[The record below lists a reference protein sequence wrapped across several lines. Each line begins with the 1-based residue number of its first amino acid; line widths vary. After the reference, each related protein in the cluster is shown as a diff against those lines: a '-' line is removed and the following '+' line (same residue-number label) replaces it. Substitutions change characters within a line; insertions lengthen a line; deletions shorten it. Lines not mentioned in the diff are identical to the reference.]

1 MGYSPW
7 GRRVGRNRTTKHQE
21 QGGAGVL
28 LWAGSGD
35 CGADGGE
42 EAEDSRGEPWAS
54 SRRPSTG
61 GAWTRVQWPGQGTG
75 AATGAPAAARGDSLT
90 QSTCGGTGG
99 F

>member
-1 MGYSPW
+1 MFSFNKDLTARLPSSSAW
-7 GRRVGRNRTTKHQE
+7 GGSI
-21 QGGAGVL
+21 L